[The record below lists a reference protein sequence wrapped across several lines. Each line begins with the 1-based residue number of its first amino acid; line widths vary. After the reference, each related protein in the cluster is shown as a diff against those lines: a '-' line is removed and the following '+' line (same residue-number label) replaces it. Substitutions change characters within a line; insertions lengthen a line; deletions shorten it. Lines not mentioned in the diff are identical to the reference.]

1 MKIIDSGTISRR
13 PGIGAY
19 MPTIAPLADGTW
31 VAAQHVGQSLASSD
45 NHIEFLISRDE
56 GATWGNRG
64 SIHGGE
70 GPDERYTYRA
80 PKIVAIPDGRLLISA
95 DRYPQNTAALFNLES
110 ETLSRSEMLLIWSE
124 DRGKTWSEPQV
135 VPVDLPPERY
145 SWNGTGPV
153 LQVSPNRWIYT
164 LETWKPEGST
174 APLDQKS
181 AAVFSADGGQTWGEL
196 TATAD
201 DPDNKLMY
209 YDQLGAV
216 LPDGRVCILLW
227 THVDGTS
234 EDLNNHWI
242 VSSDQGHTWS
252 TPKPTNLRGQVCA
265 PIALAD
271 GRVAAVYNF
280 RHEPQ
285 GVHIALSEDL
295 GRFDVEREVVLFDAG
310 AEATMGPPAA
320 DSFHADHIQIA
331 FGKPGGLQLP
341 DGDLLTYFWCK
352 SEGVTHTRWVR
363 LELD

>member
-1 MKIIDSGTISRR
+1 
-13 PGIGAY
+13 
-19 MPTIAPLADGTW
+19 MPTIAPLPDGTW
-31 VAAQHVGQSLASSD
+31 VAAQHVGESLGSSD
-45 NHIEFLISRDE
+45 NRIEFLVSGDE
-56 GATWGNRG
+56 GVTWDNRG

-80 PKIVAIPDGRLLISA
+80 AKIVAIPDGRLLISA
-95 DRYPQNTAALFNLES
+95 DRYPKSAGPLFDLES

-124 DRGKTWSEPQV
+124 DRGQTWAEPQV

-153 LQVSPNRWIYT
+153 LQVNPRRWIYT
-164 LETWKPEGST
+164 LETWKPEGYAGPS
-174 APLDQKS
+174 DQKS
-181 AAVFSADGGQTWGEL
+181 AAVFSADGGQTWGAL

-201 DPDNKLMY
+201 DPENKRMY

-216 LPDGRVCILLW
+216 LPDGRVYILLW
-227 THVDGTS
+227 THLDGTF

-242 VSSDQGHTWS
+242 VSSDEGRTWS
-252 TPKPTNLRGQVCA
+252 QPKPTNLRGQVCA

-271 GRVAAVYNF
+271 GRLAAVYNF

-285 GVHIALSEDL
+285 GVHVAVSENL
-295 GRFDVEREVVLFDAG
+295 EHFDVESEVVVFDAG

-320 DSFHADHIQIA
+320 DSFHAEHFQIA

-341 DGDLLTYFWCK
+341 GGDLLTYFWCT

-363 LELD
+363 LKL